1 MNHPHTL
8 GNSTYG
14 TCLAW
19 KGNNEGGW
27 DHKLGLAIAW
37 MTSACNFYFSIP
49 RTKHNCQLIIKLKF
63 GMGIVHPHLSYEHVD
78 GIHIV
83 KKQKGVDIKLLTLQ
97 QEKKLTI

>member
-1 MNHPHTL
+1 MNHPHAH

-27 DHKLGLAIAW
+27 DHKLGFAIAW
-37 MTSACNFYFSIP
+37 MTSAHNFYFNIP
-49 RTKHNCQLIIKLKF
+49 TTKHNCQLILKLISW
-63 GMGIVHPHLSYEHVD
+63 MGIVHPHLSCEHVD

-83 KKQKGVDIKLLTLQ
+83 KKQKSVDIKLLTLQ
-97 QEKKLTI
+97 QEKSLTI